1 MNHENRLSSKRKQ
14 RVGYFYILPWIIG
27 LLFLQVLPLFN
38 SLRYSMTN
46 IKLGGVY
53 SFVGISNFRN
63 LLTNDPHFW
72 NSMLVTGQYILM
84 SVPSKLVFA
93 LFVAIILNT
102 NVKGVKAFRTIY
114 YIPSI
119 MGGSVAISALWRV
132 MFMKNGIVN
141 SFLGTSISWL
151 GNPKYA
157 LITITLIDVW
167 QFGSSMV
174 LFLAALKQVPAEQY
188 ESAQIEG
195 AGKVRCFFNVTLPM
209 ISPIILF
216 NIIMQTINTIQNYT
230 SPYIVTKGGPLK
242 STYVMGL
249 KIYEDAFVKSKL
261 GYASAESWFLFLSL
275 LAVTGFIFLSSKFWV
290 FYPDER

>member
-216 NIIMQTINTIQNYT
+216 NIIMQTINYT